1 MVTVVAFVAATVN
14 VEDAPAAI
22 EAGAA
27 EMVTVGVVVGPVPA
41 PTEPQPASNRSDDKE
56 IAISERIEKRGRE
69 TRTFIT
75 VLSFL
80 PSPISMFG

>member
-1 MVTVVAFVAATVN
+1 MVTAVAFVAVTVN
-14 VEDAPAAI
+14 VEEPPAAI
-22 EAGAA
+22 EAGLA
-27 EMVTVGVVVGPVPA
+27 EIDTVGVVVGPVPA
-41 PTEPQPASNRSDDKE
+41 PTEPHPASSRSDDKE

-80 PSPISMFG
+80 PSPMFG